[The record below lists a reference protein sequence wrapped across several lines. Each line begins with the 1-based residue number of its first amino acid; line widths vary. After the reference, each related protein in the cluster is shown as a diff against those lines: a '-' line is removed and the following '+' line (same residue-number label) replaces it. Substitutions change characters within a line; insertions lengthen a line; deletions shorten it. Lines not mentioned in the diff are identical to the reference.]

1 VTLGPHR
8 RRRRRIALVI
18 GGAVIVSAGAV
29 AAALSASGHGRATS
43 RARLPAGLSTTKVAQ
58 GRFRVE
64 TLVPGTLRLAGQ
76 RTIATAR
83 AGVITWLPAAGRRIR
98 LGAQL
103 YAIDARPVFLLPGRV
118 PAWRGFA
125 QGMTDGPDVWQ
136 LERHLQATG
145 YLRTPADASF
155 GGATTAAIK
164 RWQRGLRLPAAG
176 TLERGAVVFATRGVQ
191 VSGHP
196 KAVGSQ
202 VVPGDGVLGVSS
214 GRVVVR
220 AAVKLDDQRLARRGA
235 AVTVMLP
242 DGTSTPGRVTS
253 VGVAVERAEGG
264 SRARA
269 VVVPTTISLRRQ
281 EAARRYPRAS
291 VGVRFVSAQRGSAL
305 SVPVEALVAL
315 DDRRFGV
322 EVPATNGSTERIP
335 VSTGLFSAGRVEISG
350 AGIRAGLDVVVP
362 QR

>member
-1 VTLGPHR
+1 VTLDPHR
-8 RRRRRIALVI
+8 RRRRIVLVI
-18 GGAVIVSAGAV
+18 SGAVVLLAAAV

-43 RARLPAGLSTTKVAQ
+43 RVRRPAGFSTTKVMQ

-76 RTIATAR
+76 RTISTAR
-83 AGVITWLPAAGRRIR
+83 AGVVTWLPAAGRRIR

-136 LERHLQATG
+136 LERYLQATA
-145 YLRTPADASF
+145 YLRTLADVSF
-155 GGATTAAIK
+155 GAATTAAIK
-164 RWQRGLRLPAAG
+164 RWQRALGLPATG
-176 TLERGAVVFATRGVQ
+176 TLERGAVVFGTRAVK

-196 KAVGSQ
+196 KAVGTQ

-220 AAVKLDDQRLARRGA
+220 AAVKLEDQRLARPGE

-253 VGVAVERAEGG
+253 VGVPVERADGS

-322 EVPATNGSTERIP
+322 EVPATNGSIERIP

-350 AGIRAGLDVVVP
+350 PAVRAGLDVVVP